1 MTSVYRSLVIFL
13 ALLLIGG
20 LTNAGTAVAISLAP
34 SSPVLSTLSEHLRS
48 ELRSM
53 DATRQER
60 ALIDVVALSQC
71 TASCTIKMSSLPMR
85 KIRID
90 NDTGAGSVAN
100 LTILTPVLT
109 RIYRV
114 GPTDEL
120 RLLALSAL
128 LNIGD
133 ETSLDAV
140 VEHVASVS
148 PRVKTVTHR
157 GLSTFFL
164 TKYPELNMRISRNGT
179 LALDDIHVARARAE
193 RQMRKQARRG

>member
-20 LTNAGTAVAISLAP
+20 LTNAGTAVAISPLP
-34 SSPVLSTLSEHLRS
+34 SSPALSTLSEHLRS

>member
-20 LTNAGTAVAISLAP
+20 LTNAGTAVAISPVP
-34 SSPVLSTLSEHLRS
+34 SSPALSTLSEHLRS

-164 TKYPELNMRISRNGT
+164 TKYPELNMRMSRNGT

>member
-20 LTNAGTAVAISLAP
+20 LTNAGTAVAISPVP
-34 SSPVLSTLSEHLRS
+34 SSPALSTLSEHLRS

>member
-193 RQMRKQARRG
+193 RQMRKQAKRG

>member
-1 MTSVYRSLVIFL
+1 
-13 ALLLIGG
+13 
-20 LTNAGTAVAISLAP
+20 
-34 SSPVLSTLSEHLRS
+34 
-48 ELRSM
+48 M